1 MARPRVQVGSGLEPV
16 PFRPAASP
24 VNRFTRTSEGQQI
37 SQLANSLARF
47 SHNLRGVGL
56 EAQQGEITRLQEE
69 GEAAAREMY
78 EEGLSY
84 KEAIEAGRIKPQ
96 DSPWFRL
103 GAEEFFGRNAAMTY
117 GSDLQTALRESG
129 LSESGTDVAQFEE
142 FERDFRAQWLSQN
155 VGASGRTRYFERAFG
170 GALDQTVA
178 ASRANFAAKAGT
190 NLVNQAKEAVHQSV
204 YDSALQSHAGDVD
217 STEFAQAIRLDT
229 QRAIAM
235 GVSAEEANKSAA
247 EAIVNA
253 AIQTGD
259 VSVLDIMDDVQLG
272 SGPMGNT
279 SWAVAMKRDA
289 RRVINSQQQE
299 ARDEDIYE
307 AEDEYLRAVAV
318 SGYNS
323 AEAQEALDALTRIP
337 GGARRLSSV
346 TQSAA
351 SFRANRESDDPS
363 FVRSLGIM
371 VTDGT
376 MSVEELRGYAGQLEF
391 GNYMML
397 RNLAMDE
404 QRRRAMA
411 TGDTPSRPELEK
423 AAFDDPIYKMYNTI
437 GVDMLTKDGL
447 MDQNEAALLL
457 AEKQGDI
464 LVNFTEWYA
473 GGGWQQP
480 VRTRRGVMERL
491 VYQAA
496 SDQVDTS
503 PEIASASQDRLM
515 QMWSDPGAMTEES
528 FEEFHSGM
536 ESGDLGDLSAESL
549 SALRTLVPNPTPE
562 HLRGLWEAQR
572 RIRGRTG
579 PIEMTMV
586 QEEWSP
592 AQAATQQQDQPGD
605 TRASEA
611 QRRFTQELSEIEEEI
626 QEIESMEIPEEATES
641 QRARRERFN
650 ASRVQ
655 QLRERQA
662 WLRER
667 LRIIENS

>member
-1 MARPRVQVGSGLEPV
+1 MARPRVQVESGLEPV
-16 PFRPAASP
+16 PFRPTATS
-24 VNRFTRTSEGQQI
+24 VNRFTQSSDGHQI
-37 SQLANSLARF
+37 LQLANSLSRF
-47 SHNLRGVGL
+47 STSLRGLGL
-56 EAQQGEITRLQEE
+56 EAKQGQITRQQEE

-84 KEAIEAGRIKPQ
+84 KEAIDAGRIKPQ

-142 FERDFRAQWLSQN
+142 FERNFRAQWLAEN
-155 VGASGRTRYFERAFG
+155 VGESGRTRYFERAFG
-170 GALDQTVA
+170 AALDQTVA

-204 YDSALQSHAGDVD
+204 YDSALQAHAGDVD

-279 SWAVAMKRDA
+279 SWAVAMKREA
-289 RRVINSQQQE
+289 RRVINAQQVE
-299 ARDEDIYE
+299 ERDEDIYE

-323 AEAQEALDALTRIP
+323 PEAQAALDALTRIP

-351 SFRANRESDDPS
+351 SFRANREADDPD

-376 MSVEELRGYAGQLEF
+376 LSVEELRGYAGQLEF

-404 QRRRAMA
+404 QRRRAMER
-411 TGDTPSRPELEK
+411 GDPPSRPELEK

-464 LVNFTEWYA
+464 LVNFAEWYV
-473 GGGWQQP
+473 GGGWQQD
-480 VRTRRGVMERL
+480 VRTRKGVMERL

-503 PEIASASQDRLM
+503 PEIASASQDRLV
-515 QMWSDPGAMTEES
+515 QMWSDPGAMTEDS
-528 FEEFHSGM
+528 FEEFHAGM
-536 ESGDLGDLSAESL
+536 ETGDLSDLSAESL
-549 SALRTLVPNPTPE
+549 RALRTLVPNPTPE

-586 QEEWSP
+586 QEEWAP
-592 AQAATQQQDQPGD
+592 AQAEQDQPGD

-641 QRARRERFN
+641 QRARRERYN